1 MRIKVL
7 LMLVALGLV
16 FSSADAQRRGRSA
29 AVPTVDYDTA
39 LYNKMKWR
47 NIGPF
52 RGGRSTTSTG
62 VVGNPYT
69 YYMGTAGGGVW
80 KTEDAGL
87 NWKNVSDGFFQ
98 TGSVGAV
105 SVSESDPNVVYV
117 GMGEAPIRGVMTT
130 SGDGVYRSTDQG
142 KTWEHLGL
150 EKTFHISQVRI
161 HPDNPDVAF
170 VSAMGSPYGPTPERG
185 VYRTKDGGETWEKVL
200 FVDNTT
206 GAVDLSMDMTNPRIL
221 YAAMW
226 DYQRQPWFAR
236 SGGPGSG
243 IWKSTDGGDTW
254 NELTEGLPKAVMGK
268 IGIDVSRANPDRVYA
283 IIESDEGGLYRS
295 DNGGKSW
302 KLMNSERI
310 IRTRSWYYMHMF
322 ADPVDENRVY
332 IMNAPFNKSIDGGKT
347 FTQVRVP
354 HGDNHYLWINPDDP
368 DNMINSNDGGS
379 NITFNGGKSWTN
391 QRNQPTAQ
399 FYRVTADNRFPY
411 WIYGG
416 QQDNSSVATP
426 SRTFS
431 NGISWKDWI
440 AGVGGCESSY
450 VAFDPNNPNLMYA
463 GCYQG
468 IIQEY
473 NLEVDRV
480 KAIKAYPE
488 NGLGEPSDEQKYR
501 FNWNAPIHVSQH
513 NSNVIYHAAQ
523 MLLRSTNRGV
533 TWEEISPILTGND
546 STKLG
551 PGGGPIT
558 NEGAG
563 GEIYQTIYYMAESM
577 HTPDVIYTGSDDGL
591 MYITRDGGDNWTNI
605 TPPGIGEGMINA
617 IDISAH
623 DPATAYVA
631 FTKYKFGDFTPY
643 AYKTTDYGQT
653 WKKITTGIEDMA
665 WVRVVRE
672 DPMKK
677 DLLYAGTERGLF
689 LSFDGGNSWKRW
701 QSNLP
706 MTPITDLKVHQ
717 NDLLASTQGRAF
729 WVLDDLT
736 PLHQLSDEVAGST
749 AFLFQP
755 RDAVAVQR
763 SAMRRQPPMGE
774 NPFPGASIKYYF
786 EEIAEEDSIPVVFEI
801 MNDRDEVIRTFSS
814 DADKKWA
821 QATKETGMNVLEW
834 NLRIENFDPAEGVMG
849 SRGGG
854 GMPGYKV
861 TPGDFK
867 IKMTYGDVS
876 MERSISV
883 LPDPREPI
891 SENLYAEKRQML
903 ETLKSE
909 IDAIYD
915 NLRQMQQ
922 VRGQINGLNERFGDD
937 ESMEDVTEK
946 GKEIQKSIGG
956 VENRL
961 ISPKQKTFQ
970 DVINFRNQLDNQM
983 YYLMQTIDGNLPPL
997 TDGEQVR
1004 YDDLHTRW
1012 MEIKVDADKILDEDV
1027 PALNQMIKE
1036 KDTPFIAP
1044 KEKKEEEVGS

>member
-1 MRIKVL
+1 MKIKML
-7 LMLVALGLV
+7 LMLLAVGLM
-16 FSSADAQRRGRSA
+16 FSTADAQRRGKSTA
-29 AVPTVDYDTA
+29 APTVDYDTA

-105 SVSESDPNVVYV
+105 AVAESDPNVVYV

-130 SGDGVYRSTDQG
+130 SGDGVYRSTDEG

-150 EKTFHISQVRI
+150 EKTLHISQVRI

-170 VSAMGSPYGPTPERG
+170 VSAMGSPYNPTPERG
-185 VYRTKDGGETWEKVL
+185 VYRTKDGGESWEKVL
-200 FVDNTT
+200 FIDNTT
-206 GAVDLSMDMTNPRIL
+206 GAVDLTMDMTNPRIL

-226 DYQRQPWFAR
+226 DYQRLPWYAR

-254 NELTEGLPKAVMGK
+254 NELTEGLPKAMMGK
-268 IGIDVSRANPDRVYA
+268 IGVSVSRANPDRVFA
-283 IIESDEGGLYRS
+283 VIESDEGGLYRS
-295 DNGGKSW
+295 DDAGKSW
-302 KLMNSERI
+302 KLLNSDRI
-310 IRTRSWYYMHMF
+310 IRTRSWYYMHIF
-322 ADPVDENRVY
+322 ADPVDENKVY

-368 DNMINSNDGGS
+368 NNMINSNDGGS
-379 NITFNGGKSWTN
+379 NITFNGGKSWTD
-391 QRNQPTAQ
+391 QKNQPTAQ

-411 WIYGG
+411 WVYGG

-440 AGVGGCESSY
+440 SGVGGCESSY

-480 KAIKAYPE
+480 KDIKAYPE
-488 NGLGEPSDEQKYR
+488 NGLGEPSSEQKYR
-501 FNWNAPIHVSQH
+501 FNWNAPILVSQH
-513 NSNVIYHAAQ
+513 NSDVIYHAAQ
-523 MLLRSTNRGV
+523 MLLRSTDRGI
-533 TWEEISPILTGND
+533 TWEEVSPELTGSD
-546 STKLG
+546 TTKLG

-563 GEIYQTIYYMAESM
+563 SEIYQTIYYVSESM

-591 MYITRDGGDNWTNI
+591 VYITRDGGDNWTNI

-617 IDISAH
+617 IDISSH

-631 FTKYKFGDFTPY
+631 FTRYKFGDFAPY

-653 WKKITTGIEDMA
+653 WKKITNGIEDMA
-665 WVRVVRE
+665 WVRVIRE

-689 LSFDGGNSWKRW
+689 VSFDGGNQWKRW

-729 WVLDDLT
+729 WILDDLT
-736 PLHQLSDEVAGST
+736 PLHQLSIEVANSE
-749 AFLFQP
+749 AYLYQP
-755 RDAVAVQR
+755 RDVVAAQR

-774 NPFPGASIKYYF
+774 NPYPGAEIKYYLK
-786 EEIAEEDSIPVVFEI
+786 EVAEEDTIPVTFEI
-801 MNDRDEVIRTFSS
+801 MDDRGEVIRSFSS

-821 QATKETGMNVLEW
+821 KAAKETGMNVLEW
-834 NLRIENFDPAEGVMG
+834 NLRIENFDPAEGVMA
-849 SRGGG
+849 SRGGN
-854 GMPGYKV
+854 GMTGYKV

-867 IKMTYGDVS
+867 VKMTYGDIS
-876 MERSISV
+876 MEQSFSV
-883 LPDPREPI
+883 LPDPREPVTA
-891 SENLYAEKRQML
+891 NQYAQKRQML
-903 ETLKSE
+903 ETLKAE
-909 IDAIYD
+909 IDAIYN
-915 NLRQMQQ
+915 NLTQMQQ
-922 VRGQINGLNERFGDD
+922 VRGQIKGLNERFGDD
-937 ESMEDVTEK
+937 ESMQDVTEK

-961 ISPKQKTFQ
+961 ISPKQETFQ
-970 DVINFRNQLDNQM
+970 DVINFRNQLDNQI
-983 YYLMQTIDGNLPPL
+983 YYLMETIDDNIPPL
-997 TDGEQVR
+997 TNGEQVR
-1004 YDDLHTRW
+1004 YDDLHKVW
-1012 MEIKVDADKILDEDV
+1012 MDIKVDADQILQKDV
-1027 PALNQMIKE
+1027 PALNQLIKE

-1044 KEKKEEEVGS
+1044 KEKEEEKVGS